1 MNTIQHLRN
10 VMRTGAILAVITLIA
25 LSPGSVGVSAQSA
38 AEGRMLRPNATV
50 HIVADLD
57 TSVAFYRDRVGLE
70 PNSDV
75 FLPAGASPE
84 VARLTNTPGAAVR
97 TATFTIP
104 GTEVRLVLMQF
115 TAGVGA
121 PIKARLQDYGQIK
134 TVMRV
139 RDIDVQFDRV
149 REGLS
154 GVFTSGGTPVRPE
167 GPNGINRA
175 VITRD
180 PDGAPLEFVYQTV
193 PPIPDSIPEAR
204 NVVGG
209 WASFVVRDLPST
221 IAFYTSRLGFE
232 VRGAGRQAS
241 AALLALQGLP
251 DATTTMSTGARLPGA
266 AYTWFMYA
274 YDGVEKQALNGRLS
288 QPGMTALSFY
298 VENVPAVVQSIVAGG
313 GSVETQGGA
322 PVRVG
327 GADRIF
333 VRDPSGILIE
343 LRSAP

>member
-1 MNTIQHLRN
+1 M
-10 VMRTGAILAVITLIA
+10 GAALAVVTLIA
-25 LSPGSVGVSAQSA
+25 SPPGAVPVRAQAA
-38 AEGRMLRPNATV
+38 AEGKILRPNATV

-57 TSVAFYRDRVGLE
+57 KSVAFYRDRVGLQ
-70 PNSDV
+70 PDNDV
-75 FLPAGASPE
+75 FLPPGPSAEG
-84 VARLTNTPGAAVR
+84 ARLINSPGAEVR
-97 TATFTIP
+97 TATFMIP
-104 GTEVRLVLMQF
+104 GTEVRLVLVQF
-115 TAGVGA
+115 TAGGSA
-121 PIKARLQDYGQIK
+121 PIHPRLQDYGQIK

-139 RDIDVQFDRV
+139 RDIDVQFNRV

-154 GVFTSGGTPVRPE
+154 GVFTSGGAPVRPE

-193 PPIPDSIPEAR
+193 PPIPDSVPETS

-209 WASFVVRDLPST
+209 WASFVVRDLPT
-221 IAFYTSRLGFE
+221 TLAFYRSHLGFE
-232 VRGAGRQAS
+232 VRGEGRQAS
-241 AALLALQGLP
+241 AALLSLQGLP
-251 DATTTMSTGARLPGA
+251 DATKTMSTGARIPGA
-266 AYTWFMYA
+266 SFTWFLYA
-274 YDGVEKQALNGRLS
+274 YDGVEKQAINGRLS

-298 VENVPAVVQSIVAGG
+298 VENVPAMVQSIVAGG

-322 PVRVG
+322 PVRIG
-327 GADRIF
+327 GADRVF